1 MAVER
6 MTTDL
11 ILKMIQGYTK
21 GLKYLEIGV
30 YRGATLANASEVS
43 SLAVGIDDF
52 SQFDAEGFNEK
63 ATYEKIKAFDN
74 CELIKGDCYK
84 RSTINKAKKL
94 GPFDVFFYD
103 GNHGEK
109 QTFEAIKKYHSL
121 MADSYI
127 LIIDDWNLEDV
138 QKATDL
144 ALGSLKAESKIIEK
158 HLTEKNASKD
168 YWNGIAVFEVIKK

>member
-11 ILKMIQGYTK
+11 ILRMIQNYTK

-30 YRGATLANASEVS
+30 FRGATLANAGEVA

-52 SQFDAEGFNEK
+52 SQFDADGFNEK
-63 ATYEKIKAFDN
+63 ATYEKIKDLYS

-94 GPFDVFFYD
+94 SPFDVFFYD
-103 GNHGEK
+103 GHHGK
-109 QTFEAIKKYHSL
+109 SQTFEAIKKYNPL
-121 MADSYI
+121 MADSYVFI
-127 LIIDDWNLEDV
+127 VDDWNLDQV
-138 QKATDL
+138 QEGTFE
-144 ALGSLKAESKIIEK
+144 ALESLKIEYKELEK
-158 HLTEKNASKD
+158 HFTGKNASKD
-168 YWNGIAVFEVIKK
+168 YWNGIAVFQVVKI